1 MGLSKQPARISKH
14 LKLQAIAVCGALT
27 VAAIVSGPAQAGG
40 FFDFLFGGPDKG
52 PNPSVSSYAEPSAP
66 VSPAPLGQES
76 VRQSAG
82 STGHGVAFCVRL
94 CDGQH
99 FPLEQRIANATP
111 VETCRSMCPAS
122 KTKVYF
128 GSEIDHAVAKDGAR
142 YADLD
147 TAYIYRKQLV
157 ANCTCNGKDALG
169 LAHYDLPSDPTLRPG
184 DIVATKEGLMAYN
197 GDKNAAS
204 QYTPVSVPSVVTQL
218 NSVTSARSALN
229 RHDTNSVEDDPGTIA
244 QSQPAAPPQQP
255 LSVGAQQ
262 SPVNLR
268 WPSVQ

>member
-1 MGLSKQPARISKH
+1 MARRHGQTNLQSKLS
-14 LKLQAIAVCGALT
+14 AVALCS
-27 VAAIVSGPAQAGG
+27 VFAAAAIVSGPAQAGG

-52 PNPSVSSYAEPSAP
+52 PHPSVSSYADPQAP
-66 VSPAPLGQES
+66 VTPPVPLGQES
-76 VRQSAG
+76 VRQSGG

-99 FPLEQRIANATP
+99 FPLEQRVANATP

-122 KTKVYF
+122 KTKVFF

-157 ANCTCNGKDALG
+157 ANCTCNGKNALG
-169 LAHYDLPSDPTLRPG
+169 LAPYDLPTDPTLRPG
-184 DIVATKEGLMAYN
+184 DIVATKQGLMAYN
-197 GDKNAAS
+197 GNKDVAS
-204 QYTPVSVPSVVTQL
+204 QYTPVSVPSVATQL

-229 RHDTNSVEDDPGTIA
+229 RHDADTAEDDPGTIA
-244 QSQPAAPPQQP
+244 QSQPAPQPP
-255 LSVGAQQ
+255 LSIGDKQG
-262 SPVNLR
+262 PVDLR
-268 WPSVQ
+268 WPSIQ

>member
-1 MGLSKQPARISKH
+1 MGRNHKMARWRKQA
-14 LKLQAIAVCGALT
+14 KLRAVGLCSLFAALAIA
-27 VAAIVSGPAQAGG
+27 SGPAQAGG

-52 PNPSVSSYAEPSAP
+52 PHPSVSSYADPSAP
-66 VSPAPLGQES
+66 VTPPTPLGQES
-76 VRQSAG
+76 VRQNSG

-99 FPLEQRIANATP
+99 FPLEQRVANATP

-128 GSEIDHAVAKDGAR
+128 GSEIDHAVAQDGGH
-142 YADLD
+142 YADLA

-169 LAHYDLPSDPTLRPG
+169 LAHYDLPTDPTLRPG
-184 DIVATKEGLMAYN
+184 DIVATKKGLMAYN
-197 GDKNAAS
+197 GSKDPAS
-204 QYTPVSVPSVVTQL
+204 QYTPVSVPSVATQL
-218 NSVTSARSALN
+218 NSVTSAKSALN
-229 RHDTNSVEDDPGTIA
+229 RHDVETVEDDPGTIA
-244 QSQPAAPPQQP
+244 QSQPPSPPP
-255 LSVGAQQ
+255 LNVGAEQ

-268 WPSVQ
+268 WPSIQ

>member
-1 MGLSKQPARISKH
+1 MGRGKNNRQPARISKQR
-14 LKLQAIAVCGALT
+14 KLQTIAVCGALAA
-27 VAAIVSGPAQAGG
+27 AAIASGPAQAGG

-52 PNPSVSSYAEPSAP
+52 PNPSVSSYAEPSGPVAP
-66 VSPAPLGQES
+66 PSLGSES
-76 VRQSAG
+76 VRQNAG

-99 FPLEQRIANATP
+99 FPLEQRVANATP
-111 VETCRSMCPAS
+111 VEACRSMCPAS

-128 GSEIDHAVAKDGAR
+128 GSEIEHSTAKDGAR

-147 TAYIYRKQLV
+147 TAFVYRKQLV

-169 LAHYDLPSDPTLRPG
+169 LAPYDLPSDPTLRPG
-184 DIVATKEGLMAYN
+184 DIVATKQGLMAYN

-204 QYTPVSVPSVVTQL
+204 QYTPVSVPSVATQL

-229 RHDTNSVEDDPGTIA
+229 RHDANSVEDDPGTIA
-244 QSQPAAPPQQP
+244 QSQPAPPPP
-255 LSVGAQQ
+255 LNVGTRQG
-262 SPVNLR
+262 PVTR
-268 WPSVQ
+268 